1 MMTAAAKTWYRQA
14 LLSYKGLFLWLN
26 WPGYI
31 SNIFVR
37 PVLLVMMFSLTGKF
51 ARGEEAAQTFAIG
64 MSAYGIANLLLGGI
78 MQGFYYERAFATLS
92 MLFASSG
99 SRLQNYLCRG
109 ALHWPNALLSL
120 AISLLGVRFILGI
133 EFEGANWV
141 AVSLAFVLITTSTL
155 LFALTLGNLCIPIR
169 DWQAPYGVTQI
180 AFLTLSGAIIP
191 RDDLPVGL
199 RELGGLLPI
208 THGLEA
214 ARAAFDGASLSGV
227 SGDLLLE
234 AAVGAGYAVVGYAL
248 FRVSE
253 GYARRTGAYEMT

>member
-1 MMTAAAKTWYRQA
+1 MVAQTWYRQA

-37 PVLLVMMFSLTGKF
+37 PVLLIMMFSLTGRF
-51 ARGEEAAQTFAIG
+51 ARGEEAAAAYAIG

-109 ALHWPNALLSL
+109 VFHWPNALLSL
-120 AISLLGVRFILGI
+120 AISLLAVRFVLGI
-133 EFEGANWV
+133 EFGEANWP
-141 AVSLAFVLITTSTL
+141 AVSLAFVLITTSTT
-155 LFALTLGNLCIPIR
+155 LFALALGNLCIAIR

-180 AFLTLSGAIIP
+180 AFLTLSGALIP
-191 RDDLPVGL
+191 RADLPPGL
-199 RELGGLLPI
+199 RELGGLLPV
-208 THGLEA
+208 THGLQA
-214 ARAAFDGASLSGV
+214 VRAALEGASLKGV
-227 SGDLLLE
+227 SDDLFLE
-234 AAVGAGYAVVGYAL
+234 AVVGAGYAVAGYAL
-248 FRVSE
+248 FRASE
-253 GYARRTGAYEMT
+253 TYARQTGAYELA